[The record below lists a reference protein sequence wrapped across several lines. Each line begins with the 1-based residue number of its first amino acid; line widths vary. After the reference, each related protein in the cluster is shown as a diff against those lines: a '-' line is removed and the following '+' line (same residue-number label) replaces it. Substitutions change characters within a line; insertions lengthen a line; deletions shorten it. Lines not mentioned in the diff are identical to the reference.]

1 MSLGESSLAI
11 DGGLLTK
18 AMGQSAWLCMD
29 CGIHNTSQRIV
40 ITEYIYF
47 VFYDCP
53 SSGYMT
59 LIF

>member
-1 MSLGESSLAI
+1 MIMSLGESSLAI
-11 DGGLLTK
+11 DGGSLTE
-18 AMGQSAWLCMD
+18 AMGLCMD
-29 CGIHNTSQRIV
+29 CGIHNTSHRIV

-53 SSGYMT
+53 SGGYMT